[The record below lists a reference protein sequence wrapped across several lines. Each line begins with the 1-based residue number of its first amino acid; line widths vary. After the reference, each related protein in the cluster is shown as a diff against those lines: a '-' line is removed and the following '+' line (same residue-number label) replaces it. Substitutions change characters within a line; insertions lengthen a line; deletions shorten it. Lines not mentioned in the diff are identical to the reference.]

1 MTVGGEIFTIRLPR
15 PFRIAH
21 GVSHTRE
28 TVLVRVSAEDGVTGW
43 GEGALPPY
51 YPSRAEACLDWL
63 SGIEVDDDPFAP
75 LPPASGEAAAARVA
89 LEMARLDLA
98 ARHAGVP
105 LWRFLGVEPRESVPV
120 ARTLS
125 IPQSVAELTEL
136 LAEGR
141 ARGSRFFKL
150 KMGGDLGW
158 DLDCA
163 RIAMRLAPDCR
174 FLADVN
180 AGWRIGEAVE
190 ALPVLAR
197 LGFALVEQPVG
208 ADWENWRE
216 LREYTRLLPPLI
228 ADESFQTAADIPI
241 AAELADGVNVKILK
255 AGGVAAARDLLAE
268 ARRAGL
274 RTMIGVM
281 VETGIARSAAAHL
294 ASLAD
299 WVDIDPPDAI
309 PTDPQCGFTMA
320 GETLRLR
327 EGGGLALS
335 AVTAADRAD

>member
-1 MTVGGEIFTIRLPR
+1 MNVEGEIFTIRLPR

-21 GVSHTRE
+21 GVSNTRE
-28 TVLVRVSAEDGVTGW
+28 TVLVRVSVGDHVTGW

-51 YPSRAEACLDWL
+51 YPSRAQACLDWL
-63 SGIEVDDDPFAP
+63 SGIDADDEPFAP
-75 LPPASGEAAAARVA
+75 LPPAPREAGAARVA

-98 ARHAGVP
+98 ACRAGVP
-105 LWRFLGVEPRESVPV
+105 LWRFLGLESRESVPV

-125 IPQSVAELTEL
+125 IPRSVAELAEL

-163 RIAMRLAPDCR
+163 RLAVRLAPDCR

-180 AGWRIGEAVE
+180 AGWRIGEAID
-190 ALPVLAR
+190 ALPVLAK

-216 LREYTRLLPPLI
+216 LREYTRSSPPLI
-228 ADESFQTAADIPI
+228 ADESFQTAGDIPT
-241 AAELADGVNVKILK
+241 AAGLADGVNVKILK

-299 WVDIDPPDAI
+299 WADIDPPDAI
-309 PTDPQCGFTMA
+309 PADPRCGFA
-320 GETLRLR
+320 LEGETIRLS
-327 EGGGLALS
+327 EGAGLALS
-335 AVTAADRAD
+335 AVTAADRAG